1 MPPLGAPSDLA
12 LGSLRQD
19 LARLLQ
25 AGPELA
31 QAMLRDH
38 RHVMSISLMLAG
50 PLSASFWFWDWAY
63 APHGAT
69 DTMLLRLLFLLLLPS
84 GLLMARLRVPAAA
97 GWLLLFSLL
106 WTQVLY
112 CVILTRMENG
122 MLFGQAGFPIFYIFV
137 LLIGQGLPMAWPI
150 ASVLLLP
157 AVPVLLALAGWLPGF
172 SMLGYS
178 LLAWP
183 MSACTLLIYVLS
195 AQNYLRR
202 KALEAALE
210 QASNTDALTGL
221 SNRRHFMPAL
231 EREWIRAVRMKLPL
245 SVLMVDID
253 HFKQINDR
261 HGHPTGDTAIRAL
274 AQVCREGSREMD
286 WVARLGGEEFALL
299 LPGTELPQ
307 AVAVAERIRR
317 LAEGRELLSEAGEP
331 LRFTVS
337 IGVAV
342 PGPDVSDGEALL
354 ARADAALYQAKQ
366 GGRNQ
371 VRAALA
377 ERNAGEPGYEGGG
390 SFGDPEGA
398 GAKVVTEDEVR
409 GMVSTLRA

>member
-1 MPPLGAPSDLA
+1 MPPPEAPSDTA
-12 LGSLRQD
+12 VGFLRQD
-19 LARLLQ
+19 LVRLLHP
-25 AGPELA
+25 GPELA
-31 QAMLRDH
+31 HAMLRDH
-38 RHVMSISLMLAG
+38 RHIMCISLMLAG

-63 APHGAT
+63 APQGAT
-69 DTMLLRLLFLLLLPS
+69 DTLLLRLLFLLLLPS
-84 GLLMARLRVPAAA
+84 GFLMARARVPAAA
-97 GWLLLFSLL
+97 GGLLLFSLL

-112 CVILTRMENG
+112 CVILTRMDNG

-157 AVPVLLALAGWLPGF
+157 TAPVLVALAGWMPGF
-172 SMLGYS
+172 SLLGYS

-183 MSACTLLIYVLS
+183 MSVCTLLIYVLS

-202 KALEAALE
+202 KALESALE
-210 QASNTDALTGL
+210 QASNTDPLTGL

-231 EREWIRAVRMKLPL
+231 ESEYIRASRLRHPL
-245 SVLMVDID
+245 AVLMVDID

-261 HGHPTGDTAIRAL
+261 HGHATGDTAIRAL
-274 AQVCREGSREMD
+274 AQVCREGSREID

-299 LPGTELPQ
+299 LPGSELTQ
-307 AVAVAERIRR
+307 AVTVAERIRR
-317 LAEGRELLSEAGEP
+317 LAEGRELLSEGGEP

-337 IGVAV
+337 IGVAAL
-342 PGPDVSDGEALL
+342 GPDVSDGEALL

-371 VRAALA
+371 VRALA
-377 ERNAGEPGYEGGG
+377 EPAPAEG
-390 SFGDPEGA
+390 
-398 GAKVVTEDEVR
+398 R
-409 GMVSTLRA
+409 